1 MRSAHMTRAEQP
13 SPQAEPARLAKLA
26 IVVSRGT
33 SNNLFQVATLVRAAT
48 ALEATVEVLF
58 RDAALLKLE
67 RVRINEPQWSPTYAA
82 VASSLAERMR
92 AADFTDM
99 ETFLRDAK
107 HHGDAVALWASSQTL
122 RREGVGLDQ
131 LIPLLDG
138 ERDENDFLAE
148 ARTADALLT
157 F

>member
-1 MRSAHMTRAEQP
+1 MTRAAQP
-13 SPQAEPARLAKLA
+13 SLPAEPARLTRLS

-48 ALEATVEVLF
+48 ALEASVDVLF
-58 RDAALLKLE
+58 RDTALLKLE
-67 RVRINEPQWSPTYAA
+67 QRRINEPEWSSAYAA
-82 VASSLAERMR
+82 IEHSLAERLR

-107 HHGDAVALWASSQTL
+107 EHGDAVAFWASSQTL
-122 RREGVGLDQ
+122 RREAIRLDQ
-131 LIPLLDG
+131 LVPSLDG
-138 ERDENDFLAE
+138 ERDEQDFLAA
-148 ARTADALLT
+148 ARGADALLS

>member
-1 MRSAHMTRAEQP
+1 MTQAAPP
-13 SPQAEPARLAKLA
+13 SPPAEPARLTKLA

-48 ALEATVEVLF
+48 ALEAHVEVLF
-58 RDAALLKLE
+58 RDAALVKLD
-67 RVRINEPQWSPTYAA
+67 RQRINEPQWSPAYTSVEA
-82 VASSLAERMR
+82 SLAERLR

-107 HHGDAVALWASSQTL
+107 QHGDAVAFWASSQTL
-122 RREGVGLDQ
+122 RRENVALDQ

-138 ERDENDFLAE
+138 ERADEDFIAG